1 MIALFDTRLRDC
13 HLPAL
18 SVVIRSLKHNI
29 RTVAGP
35 SSPAAARAIQV
46 VSRQGHP
53 TQTTSGSS
61 QFGGILV
68 VLSAALHPFVSQATS
83 LCAGRLLH
91 LVVGRV
97 HMIFLYGVAAPKTP
111 SQLALAFDLAQALRG
126 LLQTLGTDAL
136 VVVVGDMNAVLHTTD
151 RVVAVLYPWDELLC
165 SLPKVLTHEFGF
177 HDIHYEQHLRHT
189 PHDAFHPSFFHCDGS
204 PCSRLDQCFFSP
216 SAIAQSRS
224 ALPSMATMSA
234 LARSPGVKREYRV
247 DHSMGIVAFVCLR
260 TYMCTSTCFLKGGP
274 VVIAAPP
281 GRAGPGRWAPTSQNK
296 EVFFDILSS
305 DKFVALFL
313 DLTNQLTV
321 MKTGDD
327 WSAVHH
333 AAVQLLLDAKALAQP
348 RAKAGSRT
356 TQSDAAHDKLRTT
369 MQAFVGAWH
378 ALTSDITTMH
388 PSDLDRVTATLL
400 VPPPLRQ
407 QSVLLGKTLNGLPI
421 PPFQADSSCA
431 YECLQTSALWL
442 KWAAGPLGA
451 VHRVALLLARDP
463 FWVIYDADVQTW
475 IPFRSTHPS
484 VPSPYKT
491 PSDVLRPQDASRV
504 DSIICLRSEPALG
517 LLGQPMITADA
528 FRLQAHIMTTVEKI
542 SAKKTVKF
550 SFDTLKLGTPW
561 LFPTVVQLL
570 LLGPDTDDL
579 PAIHLATAGPELT
592 QNTEV
597 MIAEL
602 LSAVLEVQNLHL
614 SLPWSDWTD
623 TRCRLCAAVDA
634 MLGIGG
640 MISSPAAGVH
650 WVASLSHTDRSAVMA
665 RVGVASCLAAPHA
678 RQLAAQQTLHSLFCD
693 PSLAGT
699 HYWPDVGAAHTFS
712 HAGAE
717 FLDYWAPPSVALLM
731 DLSSSTS
738 LPRVLFGTPSV
749 DSPGN
754 SSRPLYLACPATSTP
769 VLLGTVTGPG
779 AVFSLDGQLCTWL
792 TPLLSGPGL
801 VVCRVQNLAASL
813 PFPLPPTLHSNIL
826 DIKLAHS
833 FVLLL
838 VGNTSGTTVH
848 LIHLQSLN
856 CSLPVLT
863 YSACVPPW
871 NNASA
876 VFLWQDTK
884 PIHTFLAVCG
894 DLNGV
899 HSRDLHLWNLAD
911 TYRHTY
917 WELDNA
923 ICGHVFLC
931 VSDLLSLWESTFVCM
946 GSFWK
951 CCCCY
956 LDTGGQ

>member
-1 MIALFDTRLRDC
+1 MISPRHHQQTLAIVSPSRSIPHIPVMPPITQAQASVPAEPHTLALEEYVNFPHVTPDTQKDDECAWTKHISLSADRSHSQKSARTQILNDFLTRVTGLVGHKHLLHTALGCKQQMVLGFQNVTGGCRVLTASGRPVDDCRFYNHCALVNGGVFDMIALFDTRLRDC

-97 HMIFLYGVAAPKTP
+97 HMIFLYGVAAPKSP

-234 LARSPGVKREYRV
+234 LARSPGVKREYGV

-296 EVFFDILSS
+296 EAYFDILSS

-400 VPPPLRQ
+400 VPPSLRQ

-528 FRLQAHIMTTVEKI
+528 FRLQAHIMTTVEII

-550 SFDTLKLGTPW
+550 SFDTLTSR
-561 LFPTVVQLL
+561 T
-570 LLGPDTDDL
+570 
-579 PAIHLATAGPELT
+579 
-592 QNTEV
+592 
-597 MIAEL
+597 
-602 LSAVLEVQNLHL
+602 S
-614 SLPWSDWTD
+614 
-623 TRCRLCAAVDA
+623 
-634 MLGIGG
+634 ML
-640 MISSPAAGVH
+640 
-650 WVASLSHTDRSAVMA
+650 
-665 RVGVASCLAAPHA
+665 
-678 RQLAAQQTLHSLFCD
+678 
-693 PSLAGT
+693 
-699 HYWPDVGAAHTFS
+699 
-712 HAGAE
+712 
-717 FLDYWAPPSVALLM
+717 
-731 DLSSSTS
+731 
-738 LPRVLFGTPSV
+738 
-749 DSPGN
+749 
-754 SSRPLYLACPATSTP
+754 
-769 VLLGTVTGPG
+769 
-779 AVFSLDGQLCTWL
+779 
-792 TPLLSGPGL
+792 
-801 VVCRVQNLAASL
+801 
-813 PFPLPPTLHSNIL
+813 
-826 DIKLAHS
+826 
-833 FVLLL
+833 
-838 VGNTSGTTVH
+838 
-848 LIHLQSLN
+848 
-856 CSLPVLT
+856 
-863 YSACVPPW
+863 
-871 NNASA
+871 
-876 VFLWQDTK
+876 
-884 PIHTFLAVCG
+884 
-894 DLNGV
+894 
-899 HSRDLHLWNLAD
+899 
-911 TYRHTY
+911 
-917 WELDNA
+917 
-923 ICGHVFLC
+923 
-931 VSDLLSLWESTFVCM
+931 
-946 GSFWK
+946 
-951 CCCCY
+951 
-956 LDTGGQ
+956 